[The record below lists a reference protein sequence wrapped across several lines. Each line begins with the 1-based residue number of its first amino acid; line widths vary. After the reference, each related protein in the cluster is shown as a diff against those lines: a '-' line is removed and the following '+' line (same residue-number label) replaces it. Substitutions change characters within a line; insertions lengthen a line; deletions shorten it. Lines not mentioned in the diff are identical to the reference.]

1 MCYMLAVRERG
12 IKDDSNVLGPS
23 NQKNR
28 AAERKENMREV
39 DLEKGHIRVSS
50 IQNDSKVF

>member
-39 DLEKGHIRVSS
+39 GLEKGHIRVSS